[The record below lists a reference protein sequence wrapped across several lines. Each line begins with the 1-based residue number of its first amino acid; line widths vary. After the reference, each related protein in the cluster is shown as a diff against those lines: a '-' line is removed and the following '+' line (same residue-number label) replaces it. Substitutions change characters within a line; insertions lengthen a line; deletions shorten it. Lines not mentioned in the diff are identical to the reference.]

1 MDQNNTAK
9 FIFGCQLE
17 ISGQSTM
24 NNDNIPQSTVGIVST
39 LPVYLTENV
48 NRDKYDM
55 NNH

>member
-1 MDQNNTAK
+1 
-9 FIFGCQLE
+9 
-17 ISGQSTM
+17 M

-48 NRDKYDM
+48 NRDKYYM